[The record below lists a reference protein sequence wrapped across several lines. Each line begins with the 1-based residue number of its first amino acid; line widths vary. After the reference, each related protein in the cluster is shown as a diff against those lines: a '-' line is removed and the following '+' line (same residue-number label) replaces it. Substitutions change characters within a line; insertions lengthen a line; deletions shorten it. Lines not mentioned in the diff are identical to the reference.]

1 MSTKKLHIVLLSY
14 HDSNGGAGIAAGR
27 LKVALEKAGHQV
39 DYLVREKA
47 STSNAIKFG
56 TGLISWLKF
65 IAERLFFLR
74 FEKDKSIRFLFNPG
88 VFGSDISKHPLIQ
101 QADIV
106 HLHWVNFG
114 FLSVSDIASLT
125 RLNKPVFWTLHDMW
139 AFTGGC
145 HHSGACEHFQQS
157 CGDCKFLKNPH
168 PTDLS
173 HRLWEAKK
181 TEFASNNLHIIT
193 CSDWLGK
200 RAKQSSILGSH
211 SIQTIP
217 NAIDTEFF
225 SPNDATGLGLDANK
239 KYVLFVAMR
248 VNAPAKGFHLLKEA
262 LHYLDAATTELLIV
276 GGEMKEELPLKAHN
290 FGQISD
296 PAKMRDIYAAADVFV
311 TPSLE
316 ENLPNT
322 IMEAM
327 ACGTACVGFE
337 VGGIPE
343 MIKHEVTGY
352 VAQAFDPK
360 DLAKGIN
367 WCLQSIT
374 SGSKSRERALQLY
387 DQSIVAQQHLDYY
400 AQA

>member
-1 MSTKKLHIVLLSY
+1 MSVKKLHIVLLSY

-27 LKVALEKAGHQV
+27 LKVALEKQGHRV
-39 DYLVREKA
+39 DYLVREKGNA
-47 STSNAIKFG
+47 SNALKLG
-56 TGLISWLKF
+56 NGLISWLKF

-114 FLSVSDIASLT
+114 FLSVDDIATLT
-125 RLNKPVFWTLHDMW
+125 RLNKPIFWTLHDMW

-145 HHSGACEHFQQS
+145 HHSGTCEHFQQS
-157 CGDCKFLKNPH
+157 CGDCKFLNNPN
-168 PTDLS
+168 PNDLS
-173 HRLWEAKK
+173 HRMWEAKK
-181 TEFASNNLHIIT
+181 NGFAEKNLHIIT
-193 CSDWLGK
+193 CSDWLGN
-200 RAKQSSILGSH
+200 RAKQSSILSAH
-211 SIQTIP
+211 DIQTIP
-217 NAIDTEFF
+217 NAIDTAFF
-225 SPNDATGLGLDANK
+225 SPKANDLGLDPLK

-262 LHYLDAATTELLIV
+262 LAFLDPETTELLIV
-276 GGEMKEELPLKAHN
+276 GGELTEELPLKAHN
-290 FGQISD
+290 LGQITD

-327 ACGTACVGFE
+327 ACGTACVGFQ

-343 MIKHEVTGY
+343 MIEHLQTGY
-352 VAQAFDPK
+352 VAQAFEPE

-367 WCLQSIT
+367 WCLKST
-374 SGSKSRERALQLY
+374 SAGSNSRERALQLY
-387 DQSIVAQQHLDYY
+387 DQTTVAQQHLAYY

>member
-1 MSTKKLHIVLLSY
+1 
-14 HDSNGGAGIAAGR
+14 
-27 LKVALEKAGHQV
+27 
-39 DYLVREKA
+39 
-47 STSNAIKFG
+47 
-56 TGLISWLKF
+56 LKF

-88 VFGSDISKHPLIQ
+88 VFGSDISKYPLIQ

-114 FLSVSDIASLT
+114 FLSVSDISALT

-145 HHSGACEHFQQS
+145 HHSGSCENFQHS
-157 CGDCKFLKNPH
+157 CGGCKFVKNPN
-168 PTDLS
+168 PSDLS
-173 HRLWEAKK
+173 HRMWEAKK
-181 TEFASNNLHIIT
+181 AGFAQKNLHIIT
-193 CSDWLGK
+193 CSDWLGN
-200 RAKQSSILGSH
+200 RAKQSSILRDH
-211 SIQTIP
+211 DINTIP

-225 SPNDATGLGLDANK
+225 SPKANSLGLDPAKN
-239 KYVLFVAMR
+239 YILFVAMR

-262 LHYLDAATTELLIV
+262 LQFLDASTTELLIV
-276 GGEMKEELPLKAHN
+276 GGEMTEELPLKAHN

-296 PAKMRDIYAAADVFV
+296 PARMRDIYAAAEVFV

-343 MIKHEVTGY
+343 MIEHEVTGY
-352 VAQAFDPK
+352 VAQAFDPA
-360 DLAKGIN
+360 DLAKGIQWSLN
-367 WCLQSIT
+367 NKEA
-374 SGSKSRERALQLY
+374 GSKSRVRALQLY

>member
-1 MSTKKLHIVLLSY
+1 MSSKKLHIVLLSY

-27 LKVALEKAGHQV
+27 LKVALEKVGHQV
-39 DYLVREKA
+39 DYIVREKA
-47 STSNAIKFG
+47 STSDALKFG
-56 TGLISWLKF
+56 NGIISWLKF

-88 VFGSDISKHPLIQ
+88 VLGSDISKHPLIQ
-101 QADIV
+101 KADIV
-106 HLHWVNFG
+106 HMHWVNFG

-145 HHSGACEHFQQS
+145 HHSGTCEHFQQS
-157 CGDCKFLKNPH
+157 CGDCKFLKNPNSN
-168 PTDLS
+168 DLS

-181 TEFASNNLHIIT
+181 EGFAAKNLHIIT
-193 CSDWLGK
+193 CSDWLGNK
-200 RAKQSSILGSH
+200 AKQSSILGGH

-217 NAIDTEFF
+217 NAIDTAFF
-225 SPNDATGLGLDANK
+225 SPTANSLGLDPSK

-262 LHYLDAATTELLIV
+262 LQFLNPEDTELLIV
-276 GGEMKEELPLKAHN
+276 GGEMTEDLPLKSHN
-290 FGQISD
+290 FGQIAD

-327 ACGTACVGFE
+327 ACGTACVGFQ

-343 MIKHEVTGY
+343 MIEHEVTGY
-352 VAQAFDPK
+352 VAQEFDPE

-367 WCLQSIT
+367 WCLESKT
-374 SGSKSRERALQLY
+374 SGSISRERALQLY
-387 DQSIVAQQHLDYY
+387 DQKTIAQQHLAYY

>member
-1 MSTKKLHIVLLSY
+1 MSTEKLHIVLLSY

-276 GGEMKEELPLKAHN
+276 GGEMTEELPLKAHN

-296 PAKMRDIYAAADVFV
+296 PAKMRDIYATADVFV

-367 WCLQSIT
+367 WCLQSTT

>member
-1 MSTKKLHIVLLSY
+1 MSFKKLHIVLLSY

-27 LKVALEKAGHQV
+27 LKVALENAGHQV
-39 DYLVREKA
+39 DYMVREKA
-47 STSNAIKFG
+47 SHSNAIQFG
-56 TGLISWLKF
+56 NGLISWLKF

-88 VFGSDISKHPLIQ
+88 VFGSDISRHPLIQ

-106 HLHWVNFG
+106 HMHWVNFG

-145 HHSGACEHFQQS
+145 HHSGTCEHFQQS
-157 CGDCKFLKNPH
+157 CGDCKFLKNPNA
-168 PTDLS
+168 TDLS
-173 HRLWEAKK
+173 HRIWKAKK
-181 TEFASNNLHIIT
+181 AGFSEKNLHIIT
-193 CSDWLGK
+193 CSEWLGN
-200 RAKQSSILGSH
+200 RAKQSSILRDH
-211 SIQTIP
+211 SIKTIP
-217 NAIDTEFF
+217 NAIDTKFF
-225 SPNDATGLGLDANK
+225 SPTATSLGLDPSK
-239 KYVLFVAMR
+239 KYILFVAMR
-248 VNAPAKGFHLLKEA
+248 VNAMAKGFHLLKMA
-262 LHYLDAATTELLIV
+262 LEFIDPTSTELLIV
-276 GGEMKEELPLKAHN
+276 GGEMTEELPLKAHN
-290 FGQISD
+290 FGQITD

-343 MIKHEVTGY
+343 MIEHEVTGY
-352 VAQAFDPK
+352 VAKAFDPE
-360 DLAKGIN
+360 DLAKGIK
-367 WCLQSIT
+367 WCLT
-374 SGSKSRERALQLY
+374 STNAGIKSRERAVKLY
-387 DQSIVAQQHLDYY
+387 DQTTVAQQHLAYY
-400 AQA
+400 ATA

>member
-1 MSTKKLHIVLLSY
+1 MSLKKLHIVLLSY

-27 LKVALEKAGHQV
+27 LQVALENAGHQV
-39 DYLVREKA
+39 DYIVREKA
-47 STSNAIKFG
+47 SHSNAIKFG
-56 TGLISWLKF
+56 NGLVSWLKF

-101 QADIV
+101 KADIV

-114 FLSVSDIASLT
+114 FLSVDDIASLT
-125 RLNKPVFWTLHDMW
+125 ALNKPIFWTLHDMW

-145 HHSGACEHFQQS
+145 HHSGSCENFQQS
-157 CGDCKFLKNPH
+157 CGNCKFIKNPN
-168 PTDLS
+168 PNDFS
-173 HRLWEAKK
+173 HRMWEAKQEGFTSK
-181 TEFASNNLHIIT
+181 NLYIIT
-193 CSDWLGK
+193 CSDWLGI
-200 RAKQSSILGSH
+200 RAKQSSILGDH
-211 SIQTIP
+211 DIQTIP
-217 NAIDTEFF
+217 NAIDTDFF
-225 SPNDATGLGLDANK
+225 SPTANSLGLDPSK
-239 KYVLFVAMR
+239 KYILFVAMR

-262 LHYLDAATTELLIV
+262 LQFIDSATTELLLV
-276 GGEMKEELPLKAHN
+276 GGEMTEDLPLRSHS
-290 FGQISD
+290 FGQVTD

-327 ACGTACVGFE
+327 ACGTACVGFQ

-343 MIKHEVTGY
+343 MIEHQKTGY
-352 VAQAFDPK
+352 VAKAFDPA

-367 WCLQSIT
+367 WCLEST
-374 SGSKSRERALQLY
+374 TAGKNSRERAVNLY
-387 DQSIVAQQHLDYY
+387 DQKIVAEQHLVYY
-400 AQA
+400 AKA

>member
-1 MSTKKLHIVLLSY
+1 MSSKKLHIVLLSY

-27 LKVALEKAGHQV
+27 LKVALENAGHRV
-39 DYLVREKA
+39 DYIVREKA
-47 STSNAIKFG
+47 STTNAIKFG
-56 TGLISWLKF
+56 NGLVSWLKF

-74 FEKDKSIRFLFNPG
+74 HEKNKEIRFLFNPG
-88 VFGSDISKHPLIQ
+88 VFGSNITKHPLIQ
-101 QADIV
+101 KADIV
-106 HLHWVNFG
+106 HMHWVNFG
-114 FLSVSDIASLT
+114 FLSLSDIASLT

-145 HHSGACEHFQQS
+145 HHSGTCENFQHS
-157 CGDCKFLKNPH
+157 CGDCKFLKNPN
-168 PTDLS
+168 PNDLS
-173 HRLWEAKK
+173 HRLWKTKK
-181 TEFASNNLHIIT
+181 EGFITKNLHIIT
-193 CSDWLGK
+193 CSDWLGN
-200 RAKQSSILGSH
+200 RAKQSSILGKH
-211 SIQTIP
+211 SIKTIP
-217 NAIDTEFF
+217 NAIDTAFF
-225 SPNDATGLGLDANK
+225 SPNGAGLGLNPNK

-262 LHYLDAATTELLIV
+262 LQYLDSNTTELLIV
-276 GGEMKEELPLKAHN
+276 GGEMSEELPLKARN
-290 FGQISD
+290 FGQVSD

-327 ACGTACVGFE
+327 ACGTACVGFS

-343 MIKHEVTGY
+343 MIEHNVTGY
-352 VAQAFDPK
+352 IAQAFDPA

-367 WCLQSIT
+367 WCLT
-374 SGSKSRERALQLY
+374 SENAGTKSRDRALQLY
-387 DQSIVAQQHLDYY
+387 DQKTVAQQHLAYY

>member
-1 MSTKKLHIVLLSY
+1 MTSKKLHIVLLSY

-27 LKVALEKAGHQV
+27 LKVALEREGHRV
-39 DYLVREKA
+39 DYIVREKA

-56 TGLISWLKF
+56 NGVISWLKF

-88 VFGSDISKHPLIQ
+88 VFGSDISRHPLIQ

-106 HLHWVNFG
+106 HMHWVNFG
-114 FLSVSDIASLT
+114 FLSVSDIATLT
-125 RLNKPVFWTLHDMW
+125 QLNKPVFWTLHDMW

-145 HHSGACEHFQQS
+145 HHSGTCENFQQN
-157 CGDCKFLKNPH
+157 CGDCKFLKNPGAN
-168 PTDLS
+168 DLS
-173 HRLWEAKK
+173 HQLWKEKK
-181 TEFASNNLHIIT
+181 NGFSDKNLNIIT
-193 CSDWLGK
+193 CSDWLGG
-200 RAKQSSILGSH
+200 RAKQSSILGNH
-211 SIQTIP
+211 TIKTIP

-225 SPNDATGLGLDANK
+225 SPNANSLGLDSNK

-262 LHYLDAATTELLIV
+262 LQFLDPLTTELLIV
-276 GGEMKEELPLKAHN
+276 GGEMTDELPLKAHN
-290 FGQISD
+290 FGQITD

-343 MIKHEVTGY
+343 MIEHKKTGY
-352 VAQAFDPK
+352 VAQAFDSA
-360 DLAKGIN
+360 DLATGIN
-367 WCLQSIT
+367 WCLT
-374 SGSKSRERALQLY
+374 TKTAGVKSRERALELY
-387 DQSIVAQQHLDYY
+387 NQTTVAQQHLAYY

>member
-1 MSTKKLHIVLLSY
+1 MSNKKLHIVLLSY

-27 LKVALEKAGHQV
+27 LKVALESEGHRV

-47 STSNAIKFG
+47 SSSNSIKFG
-56 TGLISWLKF
+56 NGLVSWLKF

-88 VFGSDISKHPLIQ
+88 IFGSDISKHPLIQ

-114 FLSVSDIASLT
+114 FLSVDDIASLT
-125 RLNKPVFWTLHDMW
+125 RLNKPIFWTLHDMW

-145 HHSGACEHFQQS
+145 HHSGTCEHFQLS
-157 CGDCKFLKNPH
+157 CGDCKFLKNPN
-168 PTDLS
+168 PNDLS

-181 TEFASNNLHIIT
+181 NGFAEKNLHIIT
-193 CSDWLGK
+193 CSDWLGN
-200 RAKQSSILGSH
+200 RAKQSSILGEH
-211 SIQTIP
+211 EIKTIP
-217 NAIDTEFF
+217 NAIDTNFF
-225 SPNDATGLGLDANK
+225 APSTTNLNLDPNK

-262 LHYLDAATTELLIV
+262 LAYLDPTTTELLIV
-276 GGEMKEELPLKAHN
+276 GGEMTEQLPLKSHS
-290 FGQISD
+290 FGQVTD
-296 PAKMRDIYAAADVFV
+296 PSKMRDIYAAADVFV

-343 MIKHEVTGY
+343 MIENEMTGY
-352 VAQAFDPK
+352 VARAFDPS
-360 DLAKGIN
+360 DLAKGIK
-367 WCLQSIT
+367 WCLENEKAGEKART
-374 SGSKSRERALQLY
+374 RAIQLY
-387 DQSIVAQQHLDYY
+387 DQKTVAQQHLAYY

>member
-1 MSTKKLHIVLLSY
+1 MSSKKLHIVLLSY

-27 LKVALEKAGHQV
+27 LKVALEKEGHRV
-39 DYLVREKA
+39 DYIVREKA
-47 STSNAIKFG
+47 STSKTIKFG
-56 TGLISWLKF
+56 NGLISWIKF

-88 VFGSDISKHPLIQ
+88 VFGSDISRHPLIQ

-114 FLSVSDIASLT
+114 FLSVDDIAQLT
-125 RLNKPVFWTLHDMW
+125 KLNKPIFWTLHDMW

-145 HHSGACEHFQQS
+145 HHSGECEHFQQS
-157 CGDCKFLKNPH
+157 CGDCKFLKNPN
-168 PTDLS
+168 PNDLS
-173 HRLWEAKK
+173 HRMWEAKK
-181 TEFASNNLHIIT
+181 SGFTQKNLHIIT
-193 CSDWLGK
+193 CSDWLGN
-200 RAKQSSILGSH
+200 RAKQSSILGGH

-225 SPNDATGLGLDANK
+225 SPTANSLGLDPKK

-262 LHYLDAATTELLIV
+262 LQFLDPSTTELLIV
-276 GGEMKEELPLKAHN
+276 GGEMTEDLPLQAHN
-290 FGQISD
+290 FGQITD
-296 PAKMRDIYAAADVFV
+296 PARMRDIYAAADVFV

-343 MIKHEVTGY
+343 MIEHKVTGY
-352 VAQAFDPK
+352 VAQAFDPV

-367 WCLQSIT
+367 WCLASKT
-374 SGSKSRERALQLY
+374 AGVKSRDRAIERYNQTT
-387 DQSIVAQQHLDYY
+387 VAQQHLAYY

>member
-1 MSTKKLHIVLLSY
+1 MSFKKLHIVLLSY

-27 LKVALEKAGHQV
+27 LKVALENAGHQV
-39 DYLVREKA
+39 DYIVREKA
-47 STSNAIKFG
+47 SSSNATKFG
-56 TGLISWLKF
+56 NGIISWLKF

-88 VFGSDISKHPLIQ
+88 VFGSDISSHPIIKK
-101 QADIV
+101 ADIV

-114 FLSVSDIASLT
+114 FLSVDDIAFLT
-125 RLNKPVFWTLHDMW
+125 RLNKPIFWTLHDMW

-145 HHSGACEHFQQS
+145 HHSGDCDHFQQS
-157 CGDCKFLKNPH
+157 CGDCKFVKNPGAN
-168 PTDLS
+168 DLS
-173 HRLWEAKK
+173 HRMWEAKK
-181 TEFASNNLHIIT
+181 EGFASKNLHIIT
-193 CSDWLGK
+193 CSDWLGN
-200 RAKQSSILGSH
+200 RAKQSSILGDH
-211 SIQTIP
+211 DIQTIP

-225 SPNDATGLGLDANK
+225 SPTTNSLGLDPSK
-239 KYVLFVAMR
+239 KHILFVAMR

-262 LHYLDAATTELLIV
+262 LQFIDSATTELLLV
-276 GGEMKEELPLKAHN
+276 GGEMTEDLPLRSHS
-290 FGQISD
+290 FGQVTD

-343 MIKHEVTGY
+343 MIEHKKTGY
-352 VAQAFDPK
+352 VAQAFDPE

-367 WCLQSIT
+367 WCLESMT
-374 SGSKSRERALQLY
+374 AGSKSRERAVNLY
-387 DQSIVAQQHLDYY
+387 DQKIVAEQHLAYY
-400 AQA
+400 AKA

>member
-27 LKVALEKAGHQV
+27 LKIALEKVGHRV

-47 STSNAIKFG
+47 STSDSVKLGN
-56 TGLISWLKF
+56 GLISWLKF

-114 FLSVSDIASLT
+114 FLSVSDISALT

-145 HHSGACEHFQQS
+145 HHSGSCKNFQQS
-157 CGDCKFLKNPH
+157 CGDCKFVKNPN
-168 PTDLS
+168 PNDLS
-173 HRLWEAKK
+173 HRMWEAKK
-181 TEFASNNLHIIT
+181 RGFASKNLHIIT
-193 CSDWLGK
+193 CSDWLGN
-200 RAKQSSILGSH
+200 RAKQSSILGGH
-211 SIQTIP
+211 AIKTIP

-225 SPNDATGLGLDANK
+225 SPKDKSLGLDPAKN
-239 KYVLFVAMR
+239 YVLFVAMR

-262 LHYLDAATTELLIV
+262 LQYLDASTTELLIV
-276 GGEMKEELPLKAHN
+276 GGEMTEALPLKAHN

-296 PAKMRDIYAAADVFV
+296 PARMRDIYAAADVFV

-343 MIKHEVTGY
+343 MIEHQVTGY
-352 VAQAFDPK
+352 VAQAFDPA
-360 DLAKGIN
+360 DLAKGIQWSLN
-367 WCLQSIT
+367 NKEA
-374 SGSKSRERALQLY
+374 GSKSRERSLLLY
-387 DQSIVAQQHLDYY
+387 DQSIVAQQHLAYY

>member
-1 MSTKKLHIVLLSY
+1 MSNKKLHIVLLSY

-27 LKVALEKAGHQV
+27 LKVALEKQGHRV

-47 STSNAIKFG
+47 SSSNSIKFG
-56 TGLISWLKF
+56 NGIVSWLKF

-88 VFGSDISKHPLIQ
+88 IFGSDISKHPLIQ

-145 HHSGACEHFQQS
+145 HHSGTCEHFQQS
-157 CGDCKFLKNPH
+157 CGDCKFLKNPY
-168 PTDLS
+168 PNDLS
-173 HRLWEAKK
+173 HRMWEAKK
-181 TEFASNNLHIIT
+181 NGFAEKNLHIIT
-193 CSDWLGK
+193 CSDWLGN
-200 RAKQSSILGSH
+200 RAKKSSILGRH
-211 SIQTIP
+211 SIKTIP

-225 SPNDATGLGLDANK
+225 SPNATGLGLDLNK

-262 LHYLDAATTELLIV
+262 LRYLDATTTELLIV
-276 GGEMKEELPLKAHN
+276 GGEMAEELPLKAHN
-290 FGQISD
+290 LGQISD
-296 PAKMRDIYAAADVFV
+296 PAKMRDIYTAADVFV

-343 MIKHEVTGY
+343 MIEHEVTGY
-352 VAQAFDPK
+352 VAQAFDPV

-367 WCLQSIT
+367 WCLESTT
-374 SGSKSRERALQLY
+374 SGAKSRERALQLY
-387 DQSIVAQQHLDYY
+387 DQTIVAQQHLAYY

>member
-1 MSTKKLHIVLLSY
+1 MTSKKLHIVLLSY

-27 LKVALEKAGHQV
+27 LKVALEREGHRV
-39 DYLVREKA
+39 DYIVREKA

-56 TGLISWLKF
+56 NGVISWLKF

-88 VFGSDISKHPLIQ
+88 VFGSDISRHPLIQ

-106 HLHWVNFG
+106 HMHWVNFG

-125 RLNKPVFWTLHDMW
+125 QLNKPVFWTLHDMW

-145 HHSGACEHFQQS
+145 HHSGTCENFQQN
-157 CGDCKFLKNPH
+157 CGDCKFLKNPGAN
-168 PTDLS
+168 DLS
-173 HRLWEAKK
+173 HQLWKEKK
-181 TEFASNNLHIIT
+181 NGFSDKNLNIIT
-193 CSDWLGK
+193 CSDWLGG
-200 RAKQSSILGSH
+200 RAKQSSILGNH
-211 SIQTIP
+211 TIKTIP
-217 NAIDTEFF
+217 NTIDTEFF
-225 SPNDATGLGLDANK
+225 SPNANSLGLDSNK

-262 LHYLDAATTELLIV
+262 LQFLDPLTTELLIV
-276 GGEMKEELPLKAHN
+276 GGEMTDELPLKAHN
-290 FGQISD
+290 FGQITD

-343 MIKHEVTGY
+343 MIEHKKTGY
-352 VAQAFDPK
+352 VAQAFDSA
-360 DLAKGIN
+360 DLATGIN
-367 WCLQSIT
+367 WCLASKT
-374 SGSKSRERALQLY
+374 AGVKSRERALELY
-387 DQSIVAQQHLDYY
+387 NQTTVAQQHLAYY

>member
-1 MSTKKLHIVLLSY
+1 MTSKKLHIVLLSY

-27 LKVALEKAGHQV
+27 LRVALENAGHRV
-39 DYLVREKA
+39 DYIVREKA
-47 STSNAIKFG
+47 STSNTIKFG
-56 TGLISWLKF
+56 NGIVSWLKF

-74 FEKDKSIRFLFNPG
+74 YEKNKEIRFLFNPG

-101 QADIV
+101 KADIV

-114 FLSVSDIASLT
+114 FLSVEDIASLT

-145 HHSGACEHFQQS
+145 HHSGNCENFQHS
-157 CGDCKFLKNPH
+157 CGNCKFLKNPN
-168 PTDLS
+168 PNDLS
-173 HRLWEAKK
+173 HRLWESKK
-181 TEFASNNLHIIT
+181 NGFEEKNLHIIT
-193 CSDWLGK
+193 CSDWLGN
-200 RAKQSSILGSH
+200 RAKQSSILGGH
-211 SIQTIP
+211 SIKTIP

-225 SPNDATGLGLDANK
+225 SPNAASLGLDPNK

-262 LHYLDAATTELLIV
+262 LAYLDPTTTELLIV
-276 GGEMKEELPLKAHN
+276 GGEMTEELPLKSHS
-290 FGQISD
+290 FGQVSD
-296 PAKMRDIYAAADVFV
+296 PAKMRDIYAVADVFV

-327 ACGTACVGFE
+327 ACGTACVGFQ

-343 MIKHEVTGY
+343 MIEHNITGY
-352 VAQAFDPK
+352 VAQPFDPA

-367 WCLQSIT
+367 WCLASET
-374 SGSKSRERALQLY
+374 AGTKSRERALQLY
-387 DQSIVAQQHLDYY
+387 DQKTVAQQHLAYY
-400 AQA
+400 AEA

>member
-1 MSTKKLHIVLLSY
+1 MSAKKLHIVLLSY

-27 LKVALEKAGHQV
+27 LKVALEKVGHQV
-39 DYLVREKA
+39 DYIVREKA
-47 STSNAIKFG
+47 STSDALKFG
-56 TGLISWLKF
+56 NGIISWLKF

-88 VFGSDISKHPLIQ
+88 VFGSDISKHQLIQ

-106 HLHWVNFG
+106 HMHWVNFG

-125 RLNKPVFWTLHDMW
+125 QLNKPVFWTLHDMW

-145 HHSGACEHFQQS
+145 HHSGTCENFQES
-157 CGDCKFLKNPH
+157 CGNCKFLKNPGAN
-168 PTDLS
+168 DLS
-173 HRLWEAKK
+173 HRLWKAKK
-181 TEFASNNLHIIT
+181 EGFQRQNLHIIT
-193 CSDWLGK
+193 CSDWLGN
-200 RAKQSSILGSH
+200 RAKQSSLLREHDIK
-211 SIQTIP
+211 TIP

-225 SPNDATGLGLDANK
+225 SPNANSLGLDSNK

-262 LHYLDAATTELLIV
+262 LQFLDASTTELLIV
-276 GGEMKEELPLKAHN
+276 GGEMTDKLPLKAHN
-290 FGQISD
+290 FGQITD

-343 MIKHEVTGY
+343 MIEHKKTGY
-352 VAQAFDPK
+352 VAQAFDSA

-367 WCLQSIT
+367 WCLASKT
-374 SGSKSRERALQLY
+374 VGVKSRERALELY
-387 DQSIVAQQHLDYY
+387 NQTTVAQQHLAYY

>member
-27 LKVALEKAGHQV
+27 LKVALEKEGHRV

-47 STSNAIKFG
+47 STSNSVKFG
-56 TGLISWLKF
+56 NGLISWLKF

-114 FLSVSDIASLT
+114 FLSVGDIAQLT

-157 CGDCKFLKNPH
+157 CGDCKFLKNPN
-168 PTDLS
+168 PNDLS
-173 HRLWEAKK
+173 HRMWEAKK
-181 TEFASNNLHIIT
+181 TGFASKNLHIIT
-193 CSDWLGK
+193 CSDWLGN
-200 RAKQSSILGSH
+200 RAKQSSILGGH
-211 SIQTIP
+211 SVKTIP

-225 SPNDATGLGLDANK
+225 SPSANSLGLDPSK

-262 LHYLDAATTELLIV
+262 LQFLDASTTELLIV
-276 GGEMKEELPLKAHN
+276 GGEVTEELPLKAHN
-290 FGQISD
+290 FGQVSD

-343 MIKHEVTGY
+343 MIEHEKTGY
-352 VAQAFDPK
+352 VAKAFDQA
-360 DLAKGIN
+360 DLAKGIKG
-367 WCLQSIT
+367 CLEST
-374 SGSKSRERALQLY
+374 TAGAKSRERALQLY

>member
-1 MSTKKLHIVLLSY
+1 
-14 HDSNGGAGIAAGR
+14 
-27 LKVALEKAGHQV
+27 
-39 DYLVREKA
+39 
-47 STSNAIKFG
+47 
-56 TGLISWLKF
+56 
-65 IAERLFFLR
+65 
-74 FEKDKSIRFLFNPG
+74 
-88 VFGSDISKHPLIQ
+88 
-101 QADIV
+101 
-106 HLHWVNFG
+106 
-114 FLSVSDIASLT
+114 
-125 RLNKPVFWTLHDMW
+125 
-139 AFTGGC
+139 
-145 HHSGACEHFQQS
+145 
-157 CGDCKFLKNPH
+157 
-168 PTDLS
+168 
-173 HRLWEAKK
+173 
-181 TEFASNNLHIIT
+181 
-193 CSDWLGK
+193 
-200 RAKQSSILGSH
+200 
-211 SIQTIP
+211 
-217 NAIDTEFF
+217 
-225 SPNDATGLGLDANK
+225 
-239 KYVLFVAMR
+239 MR
-248 VNAPAKGFHLLKEA
+248 VNAPAEGFHLLKEA

-276 GGEMKEELPLKAHN
+276 GGEMTEELPLKSHN

-367 WCLQSIT
+367 WCLQSTT

>member
-1 MSTKKLHIVLLSY
+1 MSSKKLHIVLLSY

-27 LKVALEKAGHQV
+27 LKVALENAGHHV
-39 DYLVREKA
+39 DYLVREK
-47 STSNAIKFG
+47 SNDSNATKLGNTIV
-56 TGLISWLKF
+56 SWLKF
-65 IAERLFFLR
+65 IAERLFFLG

-88 VFGSDISKHPLIQ
+88 IFGSDISKHPLIQ
-101 QADIV
+101 KADIV

-114 FLSVSDIASLT
+114 FLSIDDIASLT
-125 RLNKPVFWTLHDMW
+125 QLNKPVFWTLHDMW

-145 HHSGACEHFQQS
+145 HHSGSCEHFQQS
-157 CGDCKFLKNPH
+157 CGNCKFLKH
-168 PTDLS
+168 PGSKDLS
-173 HRLWEAKK
+173 YRLWKHKK
-181 TEFASNNLHIIT
+181 TGFASKNLHIIT
-193 CSDWLGK
+193 CSDWLGN
-200 RAKQSSILGSH
+200 RAKQSSILVEH
-211 SIQTIP
+211 EIKTIP

-225 SPNDATGLGLDANK
+225 APRTSHINLDPNKN
-239 KYVLFVAMR
+239 YVLFVAMR

-262 LHYLDAATTELLIV
+262 IQFLDPATTELLIV
-276 GGEMKEELPLKAHN
+276 GGEMTEDLPLKAHN

-327 ACGTACVGFE
+327 ACGTACVGFN

-343 MIKHEVTGY
+343 MIEHQKTGY
-352 VAQAFDPK
+352 VAKAFEAE
-360 DLAKGIN
+360 DLAKGIQ
-367 WCLQSIT
+367 WCLQHKNA
-374 SGSKSRERALQLY
+374 GSESRERAVNLY
-387 DQSIVAQQHLDYY
+387 DQSIVAQQHLAYY

>member
-1 MSTKKLHIVLLSY
+1 MSHKKLHIVLLSY

-27 LKVALEKAGHQV
+27 LKVALEMAGHRV
-39 DYLVREKA
+39 DYIVREKA
-47 STSNAIKFG
+47 NNSNATKFG
-56 TGLISWLKF
+56 NGIISWLKF
-65 IAERLFFLR
+65 VAERLFFLR

-88 VFGSDISKHPLIQ
+88 IFGSDISKHPLIQ

-114 FLSVSDIASLT
+114 FLSVNDIASLT

-145 HHSGACEHFQQS
+145 HHSGTCEHFQKS
-157 CGDCKFLKNPH
+157 CGDCKFLKNPN
-168 PTDLS
+168 PNDLS

-181 TEFASNNLHIIT
+181 NGFAEKNLHIIT
-193 CSDWLGK
+193 CSDWLRN
-200 RAKQSSILGSH
+200 RAKQSSILGGH
-211 SIQTIP
+211 SIKTIP
-217 NAIDTEFF
+217 NAIDTAFF
-225 SPNDATGLGLDANK
+225 SPNAAGLCLDPNK

-262 LHYLDAATTELLIV
+262 LAYLDPETTELLIV
-276 GGEMKEELPLKAHN
+276 GGEMSEELPLKVHS
-290 FGQISD
+290 FGQVTD
-296 PAKMRDIYAAADVFV
+296 PSKMRDIYAAADVFV

-343 MIKHEVTGY
+343 MIEHQHTGY
-352 VAQAFDPK
+352 VASAFEPE
-360 DLAKGIN
+360 DLARGIQ
-367 WCLQSIT
+367 WCLENDEA
-374 SGSKSRERALQLY
+374 GVRARVRAVELY
-387 DQSIVAQQHLDYY
+387 DQKTVAKQHLEYY

>member
-1 MSTKKLHIVLLSY
+1 MTSKKLHIVLLSY

-27 LKVALEKAGHQV
+27 LKVALEKEGHRV
-39 DYLVREKA
+39 DYIVREKA

-56 TGLISWLKF
+56 NGLISWLKF

-88 VFGSDISKHPLIQ
+88 VFGSDISRHPLIQ

-106 HLHWVNFG
+106 HMHWVNFG
-114 FLSVSDIASLT
+114 FLSVSDIATLT
-125 RLNKPVFWTLHDMW
+125 QLNKPVFWTLHDMW

-145 HHSGACEHFQQS
+145 HHSGTCENFQQN
-157 CGDCKFLKNPH
+157 CGDCKFLKNPGAN
-168 PTDLS
+168 DLS
-173 HRLWEAKK
+173 HQLWKEKK
-181 TEFASNNLHIIT
+181 NGFSDKNLNIIT
-193 CSDWLGK
+193 CSDWLGG
-200 RAKQSSILGSH
+200 RAKQSSILGNH
-211 SIQTIP
+211 TIKTIP

-225 SPNDATGLGLDANK
+225 SPNANSLGLDSNK

-262 LHYLDAATTELLIV
+262 LQFLDPLTTELLIV
-276 GGEMKEELPLKAHN
+276 GGEMADELPLKAHN
-290 FGQISD
+290 FGQITD

-343 MIKHEVTGY
+343 MIEHKKTGY
-352 VAQAFDPK
+352 VAQAFDSA
-360 DLAKGIN
+360 DLATGIN
-367 WCLQSIT
+367 WCLT
-374 SGSKSRERALQLY
+374 TKTAGVKSRERALELY
-387 DQSIVAQQHLDYY
+387 NQTTVAQQHLAYY

>member
-1 MSTKKLHIVLLSY
+1 MANKKLHIVLLSY

-27 LKVALEKAGHQV
+27 LKVALENAGHQV
-39 DYLVREKA
+39 DYIVREKA

-56 TGLISWLKF
+56 NGLVSWLKF

-101 QADIV
+101 KADIV

-114 FLSVSDIASLT
+114 FLSVNDITSLT

-145 HHSGACEHFQQS
+145 HHSGTCKNFQQS
-157 CGDCKFLKNPH
+157 CGDCKFLKNPN
-168 PTDLS
+168 PNDLS

-181 TEFASNNLHIIT
+181 NGFAEKNLHIIT
-193 CSDWLGK
+193 CSNWLGN
-200 RAKQSSILGSH
+200 RAKQSSILGGH
-211 SIQTIP
+211 SIKTIP
-217 NAIDTEFF
+217 NAIDTAFF
-225 SPNDATGLGLDANK
+225 SPNAASLGLDPNK

-262 LHYLDAATTELLIV
+262 LAYLDPKTTELLIV
-276 GGEMKEELPLKAHN
+276 GGEMTEKLPLKSHS
-290 FGQISD
+290 FGQVSD
-296 PAKMRDIYAAADVFV
+296 PTKMRDIYAAADVFV

-327 ACGTACVGFE
+327 ACGTSCVGFE

-343 MIKHEVTGY
+343 MIEHHQTGY
-352 VAQAFDPK
+352 VAQAFDPI

-367 WCLQSIT
+367 WCLASET
-374 SGSKSRERALQLY
+374 AGTRSRERSLQLY
-387 DQSIVAQQHLDYY
+387 DQKTVAQQHLTYY

>member
-168 PTDLS
+168 PSDLS
-173 HRLWEAKK
+173 HRMWEAKK
-181 TEFASNNLHIIT
+181 TEFASKNLHIIT
-193 CSDWLGK
+193 CSDWLGN
-200 RAKQSSILGSH
+200 RAKQSSIFGSH

-225 SPNDATGLGLDANK
+225 SPNDATGLGLDPNK

-276 GGEMKEELPLKAHN
+276 GGEMTEKLPLKAHN

-343 MIKHEVTGY
+343 MIEHEVTGY
-352 VAQAFDPK
+352 VAKAFDPK

-367 WCLQSIT
+367 WCLQST
-374 SGSKSRERALQLY
+374 SSGSKSRERALGLY

>member
-1 MSTKKLHIVLLSY
+1 MSFKKLHIVLLSY

-27 LKVALEKAGHQV
+27 LKVALEKEGHQV
-39 DYLVREKA
+39 DYIVREKG
-47 STSNAIKFG
+47 STSSALKFG
-56 TGLISWLKF
+56 NGLISWLKF

-114 FLSVSDIASLT
+114 FLSVDDIASLT

-145 HHSGACEHFQQS
+145 HHSGSCEHFQQS
-157 CGDCKFLKNPH
+157 CGDCKFLKNPN

-173 HRLWEAKK
+173 HRMWEAKK
-181 TEFASNNLHIIT
+181 TGFAEKNLHIIT
-193 CSDWLGK
+193 CSDWLGN
-200 RAKQSSILGSH
+200 RARQSSILGGH
-211 SIQTIP
+211 SIKTIP

-225 SPNDATGLGLDANK
+225 SPNASSLGLDPNK

-262 LHYLDAATTELLIV
+262 LQYLDADTTELLIV
-276 GGEMKEELPLKAHN
+276 GGELAEVLPLKAHN
-290 FGQISD
+290 FGQVSD

-327 ACGTACVGFE
+327 ACGTSCVGFE

-343 MIKHEVTGY
+343 MIEHEVTGY

-360 DLAKGIN
+360 DLAKGIQWSLN
-367 WCLQSIT
+367 NKKA
-374 SGSKSRERALQLY
+374 GPKSRERALQLY
-387 DQSIVAQQHLDYY
+387 NQTIVAQQHLAYY

>member
-1 MSTKKLHIVLLSY
+1 
-14 HDSNGGAGIAAGR
+14 
-27 LKVALEKAGHQV
+27 
-39 DYLVREKA
+39 
-47 STSNAIKFG
+47 
-56 TGLISWLKF
+56 
-65 IAERLFFLR
+65 LFFLR
-74 FEKDKSIRFLFNPG
+74 YEKNKEIRFLFNPG

-101 QADIV
+101 KADIV
-106 HLHWVNFG
+106 HMHWVNFG
-114 FLSVSDIASLT
+114 FLSLSDITSLT

-145 HHSGACEHFQQS
+145 HHSGTCEHFQQS
-157 CGDCKFLKNPH
+157 CGNCKFLKNPN
-168 PTDLS
+168 PNDLS
-173 HRLWEAKK
+173 HRLWDAKK
-181 TEFASNNLHIIT
+181 NGFAEKNLHIIT
-193 CSDWLGK
+193 CSDWLGG
-200 RAKQSSILGSH
+200 RAKQSSILGGH
-211 SIQTIP
+211 SIKTIP

-225 SPNDATGLGLDANK
+225 SPNAAGLGLDPNK

-262 LHYLDAATTELLIV
+262 LAYLDPKTTELLIV
-276 GGEMKEELPLKAHN
+276 GGELTEELPLKSHS
-290 FGQISD
+290 FGQVSD

-327 ACGTACVGFE
+327 ACGTACVGFH

-343 MIKHEVTGY
+343 MIEHHITGY
-352 VAQAFDPK
+352 VAQAFDPA

-367 WCLQSIT
+367 WCLASEIAGT
-374 SGSKSRERALQLY
+374 KSRERALQLY
-387 DQSIVAQQHLDYY
+387 DQKTVAQQHLAYY

>member
-1 MSTKKLHIVLLSY
+1 MSFKKLHIVLLSY

-27 LKVALEKAGHQV
+27 LKVALENAGHQV
-39 DYLVREKA
+39 DYLVREKTTDSKA
-47 STSNAIKFG
+47 TKWGNGI
-56 TGLISWLKF
+56 ISWLKF
-65 IAERLFFLR
+65 IAERLFFLG

-88 VFGSDISKHPLIQ
+88 IFGSDISKHPLIQ

-114 FLSVSDIASLT
+114 FLSIDDITSLT

-145 HHSGACEHFQQS
+145 HHSGSCDHFQQN
-157 CGDCKFLKNPH
+157 CGNCKFLKH
-168 PTDLS
+168 PGSKDLS
-173 HRLWEAKK
+173 NRLWKHKK
-181 TEFASNNLHIIT
+181 TGFAAKNLHIIT
-193 CSDWLGK
+193 CSDWLGN
-200 RAKQSSILGSH
+200 RARQSSILGDH
-211 SIQTIP
+211 DIKTIP
-217 NAIDTEFF
+217 NAINTDFF
-225 SPNDATGLGLDANK
+225 APRTTHLNLDSNK

-262 LHYLDAATTELLIV
+262 LQFLDPNTTELLIV
-276 GGEMKEELPLKAHN
+276 GGEMTEELPLKSHS
-290 FGQISD
+290 FGQVTD
-296 PAKMRDIYAAADVFV
+296 PSKMRDIYAAADVFV

-327 ACGTACVGFE
+327 ACGTACVGFK

-343 MIKHEVTGY
+343 MIEHQKTGY
-352 VAQAFDPK
+352 VAEAFDPA
-360 DLAKGIN
+360 DLADGIK
-367 WCLQSIT
+367 WCLSNEKAGI
-374 SGSKSRERALQLY
+374 KSRERAVHLY
-387 DQSIVAQQHLDYY
+387 DQSTVAQQHLSYY

>member
-1 MSTKKLHIVLLSY
+1 
-14 HDSNGGAGIAAGR
+14 
-27 LKVALEKAGHQV
+27 
-39 DYLVREKA
+39 VREKA
-47 STSNAIKFG
+47 SSSNSVKFG
-56 TGLISWLKF
+56 NGLVSWLKF

-114 FLSVSDIASLT
+114 FLSVEDIASLT

-145 HHSGACEHFQQS
+145 HHSGTCENFQLS
-157 CGDCKFLKNPH
+157 CGDCKFLKSPNPN
-168 PTDLS
+168 DLS

-181 TEFASNNLHIIT
+181 NGFAEKNLHIIT
-193 CSDWLGK
+193 CSDWLGN
-200 RAKQSSILGSH
+200 RAKQSSILGGH
-211 SIQTIP
+211 SMKTIP
-217 NAIDTEFF
+217 NAIDTAFF
-225 SPNDATGLGLDANK
+225 SPKAAGLGLDPNK

-262 LHYLDAATTELLIV
+262 LAYLDPTTTELLIV
-276 GGEMKEELPLKAHN
+276 GGEMTEELPLKSHS
-290 FGQISD
+290 FGQVTD
-296 PAKMRDIYAAADVFV
+296 PSKMRDIYAAADVFV

-337 VGGIPE
+337 IGGIPE
-343 MIKHEVTGY
+343 MIENEMTGY
-352 VAQAFDPK
+352 VARAFDPS
-360 DLAKGIN
+360 DLAKGIK
-367 WCLQSIT
+367 WCLENEKA
-374 SGSKSRERALQLY
+374 GEKARARAIQLY
-387 DQSIVAQQHLDYY
+387 DQTTVAQQHLAYY

>member
-1 MSTKKLHIVLLSY
+1 MSFKKLHIVLLSY

-27 LKVALEKAGHQV
+27 LKVALEKEGHQV
-39 DYLVREKA
+39 DYIVREKG
-47 STSNAIKFG
+47 STSNAKKFG
-56 TGLISWLKF
+56 NGLISWLKF

-88 VFGSDISKHPLIQ
+88 VFGSDISRHPLIQ

-114 FLSVSDIASLT
+114 FLSVSDIAQLT
-125 RLNKPVFWTLHDMW
+125 KLNKPVFWTLHDMW

-145 HHSGACEHFQQS
+145 HHSGNCEHFQQS
-157 CGDCKFLKNPH
+157 CGDCKFLKNPN

-173 HRLWEAKK
+173 HRMWEAKK
-181 TEFASNNLHIIT
+181 TGFAEKNLHIIT
-193 CSDWLGK
+193 CSDWLGN
-200 RAKQSSILGSH
+200 RARQSSILGGH
-211 SIQTIP
+211 SIKTIP

-225 SPNDATGLGLDANK
+225 SPTATNLGLNPNK

-262 LHYLDAATTELLIV
+262 LQYLDADTTELLIV
-276 GGEMKEELPLKAHN
+276 GGELTEELPLKAHN
-290 FGQISD
+290 LGQISD
-296 PAKMRDIYAAADVFV
+296 PAKMRDIYAAADAFV

-343 MIKHEVTGY
+343 MIEHEVTGY

-367 WCLQSIT
+367 WCLEST
-374 SGSKSRERALQLY
+374 NSGPKSRERALQLY
-387 DQSIVAQQHLDYY
+387 DQTIVAQQHLAYY

>member
-1 MSTKKLHIVLLSY
+1 MSSKKLHIVLLSY

-39 DYLVREKA
+39 DYIVREKA
-47 STSNAIKFG
+47 SSSNATKFG
-56 TGLISWLKF
+56 NGLISWIKF

-101 QADIV
+101 QADIL

-114 FLSVSDIASLT
+114 FLSVSDIAALT

-145 HHSGACEHFQQS
+145 HHSGDCDHFQQS
-157 CGDCKFLKNPH
+157 CGDCKFVKNPGAN
-168 PTDLS
+168 DLS
-173 HRLWEAKK
+173 HRLWSNKK
-181 TEFASNNLHIIT
+181 TGFASKNLHIIT

-200 RAKQSSILGSH
+200 RAKQSSILGNH
-211 SIQTIP
+211 DIKVIP

-225 SPNDATGLGLDANK
+225 SPGKSDLGLDPSK
-239 KYVLFVAMR
+239 KYILFVAMR

-262 LHYLDAATTELLIV
+262 LQFIDPETTELLIV
-276 GGEMKEELPLKAHN
+276 GGEMTEDLHLKSHS
-290 FGQISD
+290 FGQVSD
-296 PAKMRDIYAAADVFV
+296 PSKMRDIYAAADVFV

-322 IMEAM
+322 LMEAM
-327 ACGTACVGFE
+327 ACGTACVGFQ

-343 MIKHEVTGY
+343 MIEHQKTGY
-352 VAQAFDPK
+352 VAKAFDPA

-367 WCLQSIT
+367 WCLSDEKAGIN
-374 SGSKSRERALQLY
+374 SRERAVNLY
-387 DQSIVAQQHLDYY
+387 DQKTVAQQHLNFY
-400 AQA
+400 AKA